1 MKTARKLFAIVLAV
15 MLLATTLMVPVMAE
29 DYTVTVEGT
38 ATGHTYEAYQIFAG
52 GLSGMILTDI
62 EWGTGVN
69 GAALLAD
76 LKSDTS
82 FEVSGVNLFAA
93 ATDAKGVADVLE
105 KSFTSRDFLDV
116 FAKVVA
122 KHLTSTFTASSA
134 AGTNYTIDN
143 LAPGYYMVKDMDNSI
158 PGTATDAYTKYI
170 IEVVQDVTV
179 SPKSAVP
186 ELTKTVSR
194 QETAGFAEGI
204 SSAIGDTV
212 YFRLE
217 GTMPERI
224 SDYAKYY
231 YVFTDILPEGVTY
244 TADSVK
250 VSIVNGT
257 ESADVANTE
266 YTVNYDDASRT
277 LTVTFADVKA
287 AIKNATHTDA
297 LVDDVVR
304 VVYASTLNTSATIG
318 STGNKNKATLTF
330 SNNPNVTDHTANTG
344 VTPENQAIVYTYQL
358 TMDKVDG
365 NDTTKKLKGAIFQL
379 YRIGGDGTKYYAQV
393 NGSGILTGFT
403 TDASLASSLT
413 TDTNGAFNVKGLSSG
428 TYHLVETKAPD
439 GGYNKLA
446 DEIKLTITATADAS
460 TGALTTFNGSVVG
473 VGSAASDLPTGNVTL
488 TVKNNL
494 GTTLPETGGIGTTIF
509 YVAGIVLVAAA
520 LTLVIMKKRTAEK

>member
-1 MKTARKLFAIVLAV
+1 MKTTKRLFAILLAV
-15 MLLATTLMVPVMAE
+15 MLLAATLMVPVMAE

-52 GLSGMILTDI
+52 GLSGSILTDI
-62 EWGTGVN
+62 EWGTGVD
-69 GAALLAD
+69 GDALLAD
-76 LKSDTS
+76 LKADPS
-82 FEVSGVNLFAA
+82 FEVSGVNLFSA
-93 ATDAKGVADVLE
+93 ATDAKGVAGVLE
-105 KSFTSRDFLDV
+105 KSFTSRAFLDV

-122 KHLTSTFTASSA
+122 KHLTTTFTSSTA

-179 SPKSAVP
+179 SPKSSVP
-186 ELTKTVSR
+186 ALTKTVSR
-194 QETAGFAEGI
+194 QETADFAEGI
-204 SSAIGDTV
+204 SSSIGDTV

-224 SDYAKYY
+224 GDYAQYY
-231 YVFTDILPEGVTY
+231 YVFTDVLPAGVDY

-257 ESADVANTE
+257 DSADVANTA
-266 YTVNYDDASRT
+266 YTVNYDSATRT
-277 LTVTFADVKA
+277 LTVTFTDVKA
-287 AIKNATHTDA
+287 AIKAATGTDA

-304 VVYASTLNTSATIG
+304 VVYAATLNTSANIG
-318 STGNKNKATLTF
+318 ADGNKNKATLTF
-330 SNNPNVTDHTANTG
+330 SNNPNATDFTVNTG

-393 NGSGILTGFT
+393 NTSGVLTGFT
-403 TDASLASSLT
+403 ADASLAANLT
-413 TDTNGAFNVKGLSSG
+413 TDANGAFNVKGLSSG

-446 DEIKLTITATADAS
+446 DEIKVTITAAADAS
-460 TGALTTFNGSVVG
+460 TGALTTFSGSVVG

-509 YVAGIVLVAAA
+509 YVAGAA
-520 LTLVIMKKRTAEK
+520 LLIGALVILAAKKRTAK